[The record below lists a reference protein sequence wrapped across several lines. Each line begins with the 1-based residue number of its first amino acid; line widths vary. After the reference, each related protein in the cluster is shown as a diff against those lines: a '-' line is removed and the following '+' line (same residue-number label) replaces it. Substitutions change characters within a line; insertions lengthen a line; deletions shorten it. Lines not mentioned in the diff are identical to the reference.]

1 MHKLVVMNALGH
13 LVAQPLFSFRVV
25 DIQNRA
31 FSRDPVVRSQPI
43 VLVKDVGDPV
53 IDQFAHTALWESQ
66 QHNVRTLGT
75 AVAMESQHFSQ
86 WIGVIAWKTWVL
98 AHALATETSLAFT
111 AKIESSIY
119 LIVAR
124 QFLSQRAPIW
134 GTAVVKVW
142 RQACPK
148 TMAKLLAR
156 VLAMMVTVV
165 TVVSSTGSD
174 IAAVTQIANAAVME
188 VVHDRLT
195 SPHAGFKGE
204 VNCGGGNDEVPQR
217 FLSSIPIWCYEMRH
231 KAH

>member
-1 MHKLVVMNALGH
+1 MRKLVVMNALGH
-13 LVAQPLFSFRVV
+13 LVAQPLFSLRVV

-43 VLVKDVGDPV
+43 VLVEDVGDLV

-66 QHNVRTLGT
+66 QHNARTLGT
-75 AVAMESQHFSQ
+75 AVAMESQHFSHC
-86 WIGVIAWKTWVL
+86 WIGAIAWKTWVL

-119 LIVAR
+119 LIVVR
-124 QFLSQRAPIW
+124 QFLSHRAPIR

-165 TVVSSTGSD
+165 TAVSSMGSD
-174 IAAVTQIANAAVME
+174 IAAAKQIANAAVME
-188 VVHDRLT
+188 V
-195 SPHAGFKGE
+195 
-204 VNCGGGNDEVPQR
+204 
-217 FLSSIPIWCYEMRH
+217 
-231 KAH
+231 AHEWQ

>member
-13 LVAQPLFSFRVV
+13 LVAQPLSSLRVV

-53 IDQFAHTALWESQ
+53 TDQFAHTALRESQ

-75 AVAMESQHFSQ
+75 AVVMESQHFSQ
-86 WIGVIAWKTWVL
+86 WIGAIAWKTWVL

-119 LIVAR
+119 LIVVR
-124 QFLSQRAPIW
+124 QFLSHRAPIW

-142 RQACPK
+142 RQACLK

-165 TVVSSTGSD
+165 TVVNSLGSD
-174 IAAVTQIANAAVME
+174 IAAVKSRME